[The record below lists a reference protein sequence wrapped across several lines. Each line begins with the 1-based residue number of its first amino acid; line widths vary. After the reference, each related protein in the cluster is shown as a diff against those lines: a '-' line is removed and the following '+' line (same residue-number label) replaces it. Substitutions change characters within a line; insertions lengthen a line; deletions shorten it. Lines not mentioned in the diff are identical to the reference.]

1 MSRIQDSVCKLCRRE
16 NLKLFLKGD
25 RCYTDKCAFERRP
38 YPPGQHG
45 QSRLKFSEYALQ
57 LREKQKA
64 KRYYGIHE
72 RQFRKYF
79 ADATKVK
86 GETGLAL
93 LKRLES
99 RMDNVAYL
107 LGFAAS
113 RREAHHLIKH
123 NHFLVNGKRVN
134 LPGVSLKVGDVME
147 IDQQSRNVTKILAA
161 MESIKHRE
169 IPQWLESDQ
178 ANFKGTMKAE
188 PARENVGVPIEEN
201 MIVEYYSR

>member
-25 RCYTDKCAFERRP
+25 RCYSDKCAFERRP

-45 QSRLKFSEYALQ
+45 QQRLKFSEYALQ

-64 KRYYGIHE
+64 KRYYGIFE

-93 LKRLES
+93 LRRMES
-99 RMDNVAYL
+99 RMDNVVYL
-107 LGFAAS
+107 FGFAAS

-123 NHFLVNGKRVN
+123 NHFWINGKRVN
-134 LPGVSLKVGDVME
+134 LPGVSLKVGDVLE
-147 IDQQSRNVTKILAA
+147 VDPKSKNVVKILAA
-161 MESIKHRE
+161 IESIKHRE
-169 IPQWLESDQ
+169 IPQWLEADH
-178 ANFKGTMKAE
+178 ANFKGTIKAE

>member
-1 MSRIQDSVCKLCRRE
+1 VSRIQESSCKLCRRE
-16 NLKLFLKGD
+16 NLKLFLKGE

-64 KRYYGIHE
+64 KRYYGMHE
-72 RQFRKYF
+72 RQFRKSYG
-79 ADATKVK
+79 DATKVK

-99 RMDNVAYL
+99 RFDNVAYL
-107 LGFAAS
+107 LGFASS

-134 LPGVSLKVGDVME
+134 LPGVSLEVGDVIE
-147 IDQQSRNVTKILAA
+147 VAEGSRQMNKILAA
-161 MESIKHRE
+161 MENVKRRE
-169 IPQWLESDQ
+169 IPQWLETDH
-178 ANFKGTMKAE
+178 ANFKGTIKSE
-188 PARENVGVPIEEN
+188 PARENIGVPIEEN